1 MATSAAPPM
10 ILEVDDI
17 SKSFG
22 RLRVAD
28 SISFAVAEGE
38 ALGIVGPNGAGKTTL
53 LKLLTGALAPDN
65 GAIRLGT
72 NLAPVTLD
80 QRRESLDPTW
90 TLAQA
95 MTGGSGDTVT
105 VGDESR
111 HVIGYMKDFLFR
123 PEQARTPVSVLS
135 GGERARLT
143 LARGR

>member
-53 LKLLTGALAPDN
+53 FSLIAGALRPDR
-65 GAIRLGT
+65 GRVRLLGRDIT
-72 NLAPVTLD
+72 DVSP
-80 QRRESLDPTW
+80 
-90 TLAQA
+90 
-95 MTGGSGDTVT
+95 
-105 VGDESR
+105 
-111 HVIGYMKDFLFR
+111 
-123 PEQARTPVSVLS
+123 QARCAA
-135 GGERARLT
+135 GIARTHQIPRPFDRL
-143 LARGR
+143 